1 MEVPWVNGITT
12 QGKCVIYMCI
22 PGLNLD
28 IYKKDN
34 VSCIIIIHVVYCIV
48 SDQYITASI
57 NTINTTTL
65 STNILPNKK

>member
-12 QGKCVIYMCI
+12 QGKCVIA
-22 PGLNLD
+22 GLNLD

-34 VSCIIIIHVVYCIV
+34 VSYIIIIHVVYCIV
-48 SDQYITASI
+48 SDQFITASI
-57 NTINTTTL
+57 STINTTTL